1 MGNGASAYRMH
12 FAFVTRLCKTLSA
25 EPSNRYLNDTDTG
38 FFSNSESAIS
48 GRQSTQTD

>member
-38 FFSNSESAIS
+38 FFSNSEIS
-48 GRQSTQTD
+48 DFGQAKHAD